1 MRLAG
6 FLARRLGAGLLTVL
20 AVASLCFLVIHMLP
34 GDPVDALLD
43 EAAPASD
50 RAALRRALH
59 LDLPLY
65 QQYAHFLGDLLFRG
79 MGRSFTHPERTAFG
93 EVLRVWPDTAR
104 LALAAAV
111 IAWLLAI
118 PMALLA
124 ATRPDTRT
132 DAAVGVAS
140 LVGMAVPSLW
150 IGPMLVRAFCVEL
163 PWLPFPG
170 PDAHGAASLILPAI
184 TLGAGMAGILTR
196 MGRGALRDVLR
207 EPYILAARAKGLS
220 SRVVLV
226 KHALRSA
233 MVPLLTVGGAQL
245 SALLGGAVVTERLFD
260 RDGVGLLFLDALLR
274 RDIPVVLACVVAVA
288 ATVVCVQLLVDLAY
302 AAVDPRIRAQ

>member
-1 MRLAG
+1 MKLLG
-6 FLARRLGAGLLTVL
+6 FLARRLGAGALTVL
-20 AVASLCFLVIHMLP
+20 SVASLCFVVIHLLP

-43 EAAPASD
+43 ETATAAD
-50 RAALRRALH
+50 RSALRAALH

-65 QQYAHFLGDLLFRG
+65 RQYVHFLGDLLLRG
-79 MGRSFTHPERTAFG
+79 MGRSFSHPDRTAFS
-93 EVLRVWPDTAR
+93 EVLRVWPGTAQ
-104 LALAAAV
+104 LALAAALV
-111 IAWLLAI
+111 AWVLAI

-124 ATRPDTRT
+124 ATRPNTRT

-140 LVGMAVPSLW
+140 LVGMALPSLW
-150 IGPMLVRAFCVEL
+150 IGPMLVRVFCVEL

-170 PDAHGAASLILPAI
+170 PDAQGAASLVLPAV

-196 MGRGALRDVLR
+196 MGRGALREVLR
-207 EPYILAARAKGLS
+207 EQYVLAARAKGLS
-220 SRVVLV
+220 EGAVLV

-260 RDGVGLLFLDALLR
+260 RDGVGLLFLEALLR

-288 ATVVCVQLLVDLAY
+288 ATVVLVQLAVDLAY
-302 AAVDPRIRAQ
+302 ALVDPRIRAQ

>member
-1 MRLAG
+1 MKLLG
-6 FLARRLGAGLLTVL
+6 FLARRLGAGALTVL
-20 AVASLCFLVIHMLP
+20 AVASLCFVVIHLLP

-43 EAAPASD
+43 ETAAASD
-50 RAALRRALH
+50 RAALRAALH
-59 LDLPLY
+59 LDLPLHR
-65 QQYAHFLGDLLFRG
+65 QYFHFLGDLLFRG
-79 MGRSFTHPERTAFG
+79 MGRSFAHPDRTAFA
-93 EVLRVWPDTAR
+93 EVLRVWPGTAR
-104 LALAAAV
+104 LAVAAALV
-111 IAWLLAI
+111 AWALAI

-124 ATRPDTRT
+124 ATRPNTRT

-140 LVGMAVPSLW
+140 LVGMALPSLW
-150 IGPMLVRAFCVEL
+150 IGPMLVRVFCVEL

-170 PDAHGAASLILPAI
+170 PDAQGAASLVLPAV

-196 MGRGALRDVLR
+196 MGRGALREVLR
-207 EPYILAARAKGLS
+207 EPYVQAARAKGLPE
-220 SRVVLV
+220 RTVLV

-260 RDGVGLLFLDALLR
+260 RDGVGLLFLEALLR

-288 ATVVCVQLLVDLAY
+288 ATVVLVQLAVDLAY
-302 AAVDPRIRAQ
+302 ALVDPRIRAQ